1 MTRSRNIGI
10 LGGSFNPVH
19 IGHLLLADYLVQ
31 FTGLDEVWLML
42 SPQNPLKVASAN
54 ELIPDAERLRMLS
67 LACSKCNGIKPCD
80 IELAMPRPNFTIDSL
95 SILGETHPDCCF
107 RLIVGS
113 DNWNIFNRW
122 RDYEAII
129 NRFHPMVYPRPGYT
143 VDVSHIPPNVTIVEA
158 PVFDI
163 SSTFIRRAI
172 AQGHDMHMFL
182 PTGVWNYIKNN
193 KLYGYGKPVI
203 STGA

>member
-1 MTRSRNIGI
+1 MTHSRKIGI

-42 SPQNPLKVASAN
+42 SPQNPLKVSSAN

-67 LACSKCNGIKPCD
+67 LACSGCNGIKPCD
-80 IELAMPRPNFTIDSL
+80 IELAMPRPNYTIDSL
-95 SILGETHPDCCF
+95 SLLGEKHPDCRF

-122 RDYEAII
+122 RDYESII

-143 VDVSHIPPNVTIVEA
+143 VDVSRIPPHVTIVEA

-182 PTGVWNYIKNN
+182 PPAVWNYIKTN